1 MKMRM
6 PWFLIAL
13 AIMAVVYGATRAFAD
28 TLQWQIPNFGLVN
41 LNVKTSEALVAYD
54 GVLRQA
60 LAGVDLPVYTSPK
73 NIFTLKIGADAP
85 WQTNG
90 KTIEPMILMGHN
102 ILQEIPILA
111 QYPNAQIN
119 VFGRWAA
126 ESGKAGAGV
135 AFTYTFDTPVAAVV
149 NP

>member
-1 MKMRM
+1 
-6 PWFLIAL
+6 
-13 AIMAVVYGATRAFAD
+13 
-28 TLQWQIPNFGLVN
+28 
-41 LNVKTSEALVAYD
+41 
-54 GVLRQA
+54 
-60 LAGVDLPVYTSPK
+60 
-73 NIFTLKIGADAP
+73 
-85 WQTNG
+85 
-90 KTIEPMILMGHN
+90 MILMGHN